1 MALCGRDLNGF
12 SDDLIYFLLFLTKN
26 CLQNSCKEFSLGFFH
41 NRADGVMR
49 TMSTE
54 KLLKTVPIIQ
64 NQMDALLDFN
74 VSLAACIFLTY
85 HQLVVQTCKRGQD

>member
-1 MALCGRDLNGF
+1 MF
-12 SDDLIYFLLFLTKN
+12 LINN
-26 CLQNSCKEFSLGFFH
+26 CLQNSGEEFSFVLH

-74 VSLAACIFLTY
+74 VSLAARVCLNILLTLLY
-85 HQLVVQTCKRGQD
+85 KHAQARKIGQD